1 MASQTDSP
9 VSGKADLSQLC
20 LGYPDGLAL
29 TEFALCPASKLNSR
43 LYRSPLYSSLY
54 GLCDG
59 AFYPV
64 GGFDL

>member
-1 MASQTDSP
+1 MAGQIDSP
-9 VSGKADLSQLC
+9 VFGKADLSQLC

-43 LYRSPLYSSLY
+43 LHRPPFYRGLH
-54 GLCDG
+54 GLCDRTL
-59 AFYPV
+59 YPV